1 MIVTVAIRRR
11 RGSGGSLR
19 VGIASRWDSRAG
31 KISTI
36 VEILWHASAASI
48 GELTEQMRE
57 SGLLVRNG
65 GKRVSVTDDDSEESV
80 SSKMTLDDL
89 GINRNI
95 AAAGVKR
102 AVTDNDSATRCHP
115 M

>member
-1 MIVTVAIRRR
+1 
-11 RGSGGSLR
+11 
-19 VGIASRWDSRAG
+19 
-31 KISTI
+31 
-36 VEILWHASAASI
+36 
-48 GELTEQMRE
+48 
-57 SGLLVRNG
+57 
-65 GKRVSVTDDDSEESV
+65 
-80 SSKMTLDDL
+80 MTLDDL